1 MKIIITI
8 LLIFVCINLVS
19 ATYGGENITITL
31 DIKPENCTVNEGIN
45 YTIDNYDV
53 TLFFSIN
60 FVGDY
65 DITCYSDEEY
75 QSSTGDSSGSSGGSG
90 GSNNDDDEDEYVPT
104 KIIYRPAIPENPRQE
119 EPEVEEPEEEKSN
132 SLWLIIGIIILISII
147 IYILIKLFR
156 RKNEEEDTYN
166 YNNVRDLP
174 DNSIGSSRRLFKQH
188 SNINR
193 NS

>member
-8 LLIFVCINLVS
+8 LLIFMCINFVS
-19 ATYGGENITITL
+19 ATLYGGENTTITL
-31 DIKPENCTVNEGIN
+31 EIKPENCTVNEGIN
-45 YTIDNYDV
+45 YTINNYDV
-53 TLFFSIN
+53 TLFFSTN
-60 FVGDY
+60 FIGDY

-75 QSSTGDSSGSSGGSG
+75 QSSTGDSSGSSGGNG
-90 GSNNDDDEDEYVPT
+90 NDDEEDEYVPT
-104 KIIYRPAIPENPRQE
+104 RIIYRPETTEPTPV
-119 EPEVEEPEEEKSN
+119 EPEVEEPELEKSN
-132 SLWLIIGIIILISII
+132 SLWLIIGIIILISIM

-166 YNNVRDLP
+166 YNNVHDLP
-174 DNSIGSSRRLFKQH
+174 NNSVGSSRRLFKQH